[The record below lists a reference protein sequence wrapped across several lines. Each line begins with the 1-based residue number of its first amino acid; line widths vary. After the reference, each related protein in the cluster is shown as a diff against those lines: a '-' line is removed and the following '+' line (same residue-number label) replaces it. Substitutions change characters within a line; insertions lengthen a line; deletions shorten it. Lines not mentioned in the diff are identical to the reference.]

1 MLAPVSDASPGP
13 EAPPAAKPAVTM
25 GGTPR
30 HGALPAPGAARTG
43 AVKNPWPFV
52 LLVLGLCA
60 AGWFLASWMQ
70 QSSQIQDCVMSGR
83 KNCGEPIDP
92 KLGR

>member
-1 MLAPVSDASPGP
+1 MLAGVSDAPSNSEAKS
-13 EAPPAAKPAVTM
+13 EAPKPVRAPA
-25 GGTPR
+25 
-30 HGALPAPGAARTG
+30 GAGRSGP
-43 AVKNPWPFV
+43 VKNPWPFV
-52 LLVLGLCA
+52 LLVLGLCV

-83 KNCGEPIDP
+83 KNCGTPIDP